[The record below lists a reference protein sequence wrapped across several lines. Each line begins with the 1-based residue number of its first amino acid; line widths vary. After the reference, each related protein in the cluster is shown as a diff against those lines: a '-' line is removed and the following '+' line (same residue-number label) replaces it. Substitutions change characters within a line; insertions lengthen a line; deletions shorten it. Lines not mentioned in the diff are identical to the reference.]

1 MKPIKKYY
9 DDRGQRK
16 WCMFWE
22 TDKYNYWVNRDGKV
36 LRYNKRK
43 KEFREMHP
51 SYADKNYR
59 VLLLEHGKRYFY
71 IHRLVYEM
79 FVGAIP
85 EGYVIDHIDNDP
97 TNNNYKNLQAITNRE
112 NVIKYYDEV
121 YWENLFNL
129 HLENIRKS
137 ITLEV

>member
-1 MKPIKKYY
+1 MKGIKYY
-9 DDRGQRK
+9 SDWYGRK
-16 WCMFWE
+16 WANFYKN
-22 TDKYNYWVNRDGKV
+22 DKYSYWVSRDGRV
-36 LRYNKRK
+36 IRYNKNK
-43 KEFREMHP
+43 KQFREMHP

-79 FVGAIP
+79 FVDTIP
-85 EGYVIDHIDNDP
+85 EGYVVDHIDNDP

-112 NVIKYYDEV
+112 NIVKYYDEV

-137 ITLEV
+137 ISLEV